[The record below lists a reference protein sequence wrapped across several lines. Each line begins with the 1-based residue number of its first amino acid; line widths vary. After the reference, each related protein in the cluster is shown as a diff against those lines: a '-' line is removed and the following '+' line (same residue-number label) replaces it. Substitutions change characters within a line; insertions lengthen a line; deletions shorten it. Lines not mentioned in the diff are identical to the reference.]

1 MKRATFLFIIVV
13 IFYSNF
19 SGCSKPKYDTGILA
33 GTLIDGNG
41 GEPKKNQLILIN
53 NGKIEAIEDG
63 DEKDKYQ
70 FGNFIDAQDKFVIPG
85 LYDMHGHI
93 TMNYRT
99 LNLVN
104 GIPEMSVTYDQ
115 PSAEWT
121 LNSLLYYGVMSVRET
136 ADFLDEGL
144 ALQAAVKKGELAGPE
159 IFTCG
164 PLLEFSNPMFKTM
177 SVVVRTPEEARAE
190 VQRESKAGIQF
201 IKVYVNMP
209 TDILKVI
216 IDEAHK
222 NKVRVLGHL
231 GTTTWKQAIEAGIDG
246 LVHAGPYCDLAFTNL
261 HSDTAI
267 NLLKLMAD
275 KKVANDP
282 TLIITKNILD
292 SKYGDSIVKS
302 WPFTVPVETKK
313 GWDQQNK
320 AFSTMFPPD
329 YNFDGELKLNL
340 EYVNMAYRTGVP
352 LLLGTDFNN
361 PNIIPGYSLHQELQ
375 LFSDAGIPNDKII
388 KIATH
393 DAAEWLGVLSQS
405 GTIEKD
411 KNADILILNKNP
423 LENIS
428 NTLSINNA
436 MHHGKII
443 EREKLLTKVR

>member
-1 MKRATFLFIIVV
+1 MKQATFLFIIVV
-13 IFYSNF
+13 IFYSSF
-19 SGCSKPKYDTGILA
+19 SGCSKPRYDTGILA
-33 GTLIDGNG
+33 GSLIDGNG

-53 NGKIEAIEDG
+53 NGKIELIKAGE
-63 DEKDKYQ
+63 EKNKYQ
-70 FGNFIDAQDKFVIPG
+70 FGNFIDAQDKFVMPG

-99 LNLVN
+99 INMVN
-104 GIPEMSVTYDQ
+104 GNPEMNVIYDQ

-121 LNSLLYYGVMSVRET
+121 LKCLLYYGVTSVRET

-144 ALQAAVKKGELAGPE
+144 ALQAAVKKGELPGPE

-209 TDILKVI
+209 PDILKVI

-231 GTTTWKQAIEAGIDG
+231 GATNWTQAIEAGIDG
-246 LVHAGPYCDLAFTNL
+246 LVHPGPYCDRAFTKP
-261 HSDTAI
+261 HSDSAI
-267 NLLKLMAD
+267 NILKLMAD

-282 TLIITKNILD
+282 TLIVTKNILD

-302 WPFTVPVETKK
+302 WPFTVPAETKK

-320 AFSTMFPPD
+320 VFSNMFPPG
-329 YNFDGELKLNL
+329 YNFDSELSLNL

-352 LLLGTDFNN
+352 LLIGTDFNN
-361 PNIIPGYSLHQELQ
+361 PNIIPGYSIHQELQ
-375 LFSDAGIPNDKII
+375 LFSDAGIPKNKII
-388 KIATH
+388 RIATH
-393 DAAEWLGVLSQS
+393 DAAEWLGVLAQS
-405 GTIEKD
+405 GTLEKG

-428 NTLSINNA
+428 NTLSIDNVIQ
-436 MHHGKII
+436 HGKVID
-443 EREKLLTKVR
+443 RGK

>member
-1 MKRATFLFIIVV
+1 MKQATILFIIVI
-13 IFYSNF
+13 IFYSGF
-19 SGCSKPKYDTGILA
+19 FGCSKPKYDTGILA

-41 GEPKKNQLILIN
+41 GKPKKNQLILIN
-53 NGKIEAIEDG
+53 NGKIEAIKNG

-70 FGNFIDAQDKFVIPG
+70 FGNFIDAQDKFVMPG

-104 GIPEMSVTYDQ
+104 GFPEMNVTYDQ
-115 PSAEWT
+115 PSAEWA
-121 LNSLLYYGVMSVRET
+121 LNSLLYYGVLSVRET

-144 ALQAAVKKGELAGPE
+144 ALQVAVKKGELAGPE

-201 IKVYVNMP
+201 IKVYANMP
-209 TDILKVI
+209 VDILKVI
-216 IDEAHK
+216 VDEAHK

-231 GTTTWKQAIEAGIDG
+231 GATTWTQAIEAGIDG
-246 LVHAGPYCDLAFTNL
+246 LVHSGPYCDLAFTDP

-267 NLLKLMAD
+267 RILKLMAD

-282 TLIITKNILD
+282 TLITKNVIN
-292 SKYGDSIVKS
+292 SKYGDNLVKS

-320 AFSTMFPPD
+320 VFSTMFPPG
-329 YNFDGELKLNL
+329 YNFDNELKLNL
-340 EYVNMAYRTGVP
+340 EYVNMAYRAGVP
-352 LLLGTDFNN
+352 LLVGSDFNN
-361 PNIIPGYSLHQELQ
+361 QNIIPGYSLHQELQ

-388 KIATH
+388 RIATH
-393 DAAEWLGVLSQS
+393 DAAEWLGVLTQS

-428 NTLSINNA
+428 NTLSIDNVIRR
-436 MHHGKII
+436 GKVLD
-443 EREKLLTKVR
+443 RGKLLNKR